1 MSEAQPARILVV
13 DDDAELRALI
23 AEFLTAHGLEVRTA
37 GNGVEMDA
45 ALAAGPVDLIVL
57 DLMMPGEDG
66 LSVVRRLRG
75 PKRPPVI
82 MLSAMGEDTD
92 RIVGLEVGADD
103 YLAKPCNP
111 RELLARIRAVL
122 RRGEE
127 PGAQDEGGTALR
139 RFGPWTLDL
148 IQRELRR
155 GTERST
161 LTDGEFR
168 ILTAFLD
175 RPRRVVSR
183 DQLIEATRGSDSEV
197 FDRAIDVTISRL
209 RKKLGLGD
217 PIRTLRNE
225 GYMFELKPEDS

>member
-1 MSEAQPARILVV
+1 MPRILVV
-13 DDDAELRALI
+13 DDDADLRGLV
-23 AEFLTAHGLEVRTA
+23 AEFLGSHGLVVATA
-37 GNGVEMDA
+37 GNGSEMDA

-66 LSVVRRLRG
+66 LSIVRRLHG
-75 PKRPPVI
+75 PGRPPVI
-82 MLSAMGEDTD
+82 MLSAIGEDGD
-92 RIVGLEVGADD
+92 RIVGLELGADD

-122 RRGEE
+122 RRGEA
-127 PGAQDEGGTALR
+127 PAEGGALR
-139 RFGPWTLDL
+139 HFGEWTLDVAE
-148 IQRELRR
+148 REVRR
-155 GTERST
+155 GHERAA

-168 ILTAFLD
+168 ILTALLD

-183 DQLIEATRGSDSEV
+183 DQLIEATRGLESEV

-209 RKKLGLGD
+209 RKKLGSGD

-225 GYMFELKPEDS
+225 GYMLVPNPDDL

>member
-1 MSEAQPARILVV
+1 MTEARAARILVV
-13 DDDAELRALI
+13 DDDADLRGLI
-23 AEFLTAHGLEVRTA
+23 GDFLSANGLDVRTA
-37 GNGVEMDA
+37 GNGVEMDV
-45 ALAAGPVDLIVL
+45 ALAEAPVDLIVL

-66 LSVVRRLRG
+66 LSIVRRLRG
-75 PKRPPVI
+75 GDRPPVI

-122 RRGEE
+122 RRGEATAPAE
-127 PGAQDEGGTALR
+127 QPGNVR
-139 RFGPWTLDL
+139 RFGPWTLDVV
-148 IQRELRR
+148 
-155 GTERST
+155 ERQVSRDGASAV

-168 ILTAFLD
+168 ILTALLD

-209 RKKLGLGD
+209 RKKLGPGD
-217 PIRTLRNE
+217 PIRTVRNE
-225 GYMFELKPEDS
+225 GYRLDLQADRP